1 MGDYE
6 DKVLQ
11 LFDAMNET
19 LRKESALRDASG
31 SEMVSAV
38 FTLTR
43 VLIQASIRLGYPA
56 ASLRQGVEQLLLEC
70 AEQKGN

>member
-19 LRKESALRDASG
+19 LRKESALRDASA

>member
-11 LFDAMNET
+11 LFDAINET
-19 LRKESALRDASG
+19 LRKESALRDASA

-56 ASLRQGVEQLLLEC
+56 TSLRQGVEQLLLEC